1 MELCPVWSQLGHIF
15 WGQWLIAFNTD
26 FEALDRI
33 IAHVKLSFIADRP
46 SLSQVFEQVA
56 LMAAEGTGEY
66 E

>member
-1 MELCPVWSQLGHIF
+1 M
-15 WGQWLIAFNTD
+15 IAFNTD